1 MIIMGVD
8 PGYAT
13 LGYGII
19 KKTGNRFQAL
29 TYGVVTTEPDLPTHE
44 RLCKIFDAL
53 QELIGEHQ
61 PQVMA
66 VEELFFNKNVTSAIQ
81 VGQARGVIL
90 LAGAKA
96 GIPVYEYTP
105 MQIKQGVVG
114 YGLAKKMQV
123 RQMVKVLLNL
133 PALPKKADSA
143 DALAVAI
150 CHGNSELMIKRLG
163 GY

>member
-13 LGYGII
+13 LGYGIV

-29 TYGVVTTEPDLPTHE
+29 TYGVITTEPGMPVHQ
-44 RLCKIFDAL
+44 RLCKIYDAL
-53 QELIGEHQ
+53 QDMIAEHQ

-66 VEELFFNKNVTSAIQ
+66 VEELFFNRNVTSAIQ
-81 VGQARGVIL
+81 VGQARGVVL

-96 GIPVYEYTP
+96 GIPVFEYTP
-105 MQIKQGVVG
+105 MQIKQGVAG

-133 PALPKKADSA
+133 SDLPKKADSA

-150 CHGNSELMIKRLG
+150 CHGNSELMLKRLG
-163 GY
+163 AY